1 MLEKVRKGE
10 ENLRIN
16 PRKVTRLVE
25 QNQRLVAGA
34 VVPLRV
40 VEGAVAH
47 QCHAQVGLL
56 LGTEEDVDCL
66 FFLQVM
72 VLDSS

>member
-47 QCHAQVGLL
+47 QCHTQVGLL
-56 LGTEEDVDCL
+56 LGSKEDFDCL
-66 FFLQVM
+66 FF
-72 VLDSS
+72 SSSYGAG